1 MQRLC
6 YSEAMEWEI
15 GAKENLKGSLRT
27 TYFGFENSIKLLL
40 QKNLNKNTYFFSNC
54 MNSLKWKKKISK
66 LSMSDIIV
74 GRIILYS

>member
-40 QKNLNKNTYFFSNC
+40 QKNLNKNTYFFFKLYKQFK
-54 MNSLKWKKKISK
+54 MEKKNI
-66 LSMSDIIV
+66 
-74 GRIILYS
+74 